1 MKIYNPNGF
10 NLPPIMIQK
19 RQYRENIENDKKV
32 KNIINTNL
40 LLNKEFN
47 KLYFNIFEKSKEI
60 ISLFSIKNY
69 DIDKIL
75 ELGFPRKILSEKTYK
90 KYLRKS
96 RHPSR
101 LFNKQAQEDLIS
113 EMIRDTCKKIKR
125 RLKEFNQR
133 IEGSINEYEI
143 EKNVN
148 LDILSL
154 SVVYLCKR
162 CHKVISIDRF
172 DKQKCICGE
181 EINKISQ
188 TNQLPVHHFN
198 NNMIN
203 FIENNYWLEFAVD
216 YILKRKGL
224 ITLIGQEILG
234 NSGVSHEIDNIAY
247 CPNENFRFFCEC
259 KNADVKE
266 NDVFIFSGKMLDIG
280 GTRGYIFTTAENTS
294 ENIKR
299 LARSKNIDI
308 IENVLN
314 KDIYDLIQEIKE

>member
-10 NLPPIMIQK
+10 NLPPIMIKK

-47 KLYFNIFEKSKEI
+47 KLYFNIFLKSKEI
-60 ISLFSIKNY
+60 ISLFAIKNY

-75 ELGFPRKILSEKTYK
+75 QLDFPRKILSEKMYK
-90 KYLRKS
+90 TYLRKF

-101 LFNKQAQEDLIS
+101 WYNIQAQEDLIS
-113 EMIRDTCKKIKR
+113 EMVRNTCKKIKR
-125 RLKEFNQR
+125 KFKESNKR
-133 IEGSINEYEI
+133 IEESINEYEI
-143 EKNVN
+143 AKSIN

-162 CHKVISIDRF
+162 CNKIISIDRF

-188 TNQLPVHHFN
+188 TTQVPVHHFN
-198 NNMIN
+198 NNTIN

-216 YILKRKGL
+216 YILKRKSL
-224 ITLIGQEILG
+224 ITLIGQEVLG
-234 NSGVSHEIDNIAY
+234 NSGVFHEIDNIAY
-247 CPNENFRFFCEC
+247 CPHKNFRFFCEC
-259 KNADVKE
+259 KNAYVKE

-280 GTRGYIFTTAENTS
+280 GTRGYIFTTSKNTS

-314 KDIYDLIQEIKE
+314 KDINDLIQEIKE